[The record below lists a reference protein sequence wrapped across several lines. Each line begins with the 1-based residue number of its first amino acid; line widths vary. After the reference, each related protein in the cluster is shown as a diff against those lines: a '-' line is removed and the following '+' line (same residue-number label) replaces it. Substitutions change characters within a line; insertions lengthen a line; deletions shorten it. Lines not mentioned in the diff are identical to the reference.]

1 MERFLHGSKVGRWMV
16 RKMWER
22 VDRENRK
29 KADFGRDEGREN
41 GFASLEPDTP
51 YA

>member
-1 MERFLHGSKVGRWMV
+1 
-16 RKMWER
+16 MWER
-22 VDRENRK
+22 VDSENRK